1 MAIDGFQEPMNRARL
16 QNHRRVEY
24 ILLLVAIAW
33 KLVNSSSIGQRSSI
47 QPVRPESKFI
57 HGYRV
62 NVNNNVDHAEHD
74 DIYDVDDE
82 PESLVSVETLV
93 DLNLLADSINLHP
106 DLPPHMR
113 TDLFEEFEQEE
124 KYEWVCDYVCE

>member
-1 MAIDGFQEPMNRARL
+1 
-16 QNHRRVEY
+16 
-24 ILLLVAIAW
+24 
-33 KLVNSSSIGQRSSI
+33 
-47 QPVRPESKFI
+47 
-57 HGYRV
+57 
-62 NVNNNVDHAEHD
+62 VNNDVDHAEQD

-82 PESLVSVETLV
+82 PESRVSVETLV

-106 DLPPHMR
+106 YLPPHMR